1 MWHSKI
7 TNNYPVTATGCN
19 TQFKFSQSSLFAI
32 SIINTVWESW
42 APSNLSGCFYSNVGK
57 SPNSM
62 FHTLPS
68 CPTNQWNETC
78 GLWLSTCSLHRFLP
92 RPHISRADTDPSE
105 QLSRWLWW
113 LVVMWVS
120 IMISY
125 LISCVSGLQHHKILY
140 IVIELLFIIWGEVI
154 NIAIAKPLSTHRA
167 GACVEFI
174 YSVAV
179 ITFYSEGLKKK
190 KKIAII
196 SFSFA
201 ILETYFVEMPSGG
214 FYRFSFSTVP
224 FE

>member
-1 MWHSKI
+1 
-7 TNNYPVTATGCN
+7 
-19 TQFKFSQSSLFAI
+19 
-32 SIINTVWESW
+32 
-42 APSNLSGCFYSNVGK
+42 
-57 SPNSM
+57 
-62 FHTLPS
+62 
-68 CPTNQWNETC
+68 
-78 GLWLSTCSLHRFLP
+78 
-92 RPHISRADTDPSE
+92 
-105 QLSRWLWW
+105 
-113 LVVMWVS
+113 
-120 IMISY
+120 MISY